1 MRARAVVMSQSDFD
15 QWLTDNQKNAPTPAS
30 GSAAAAGLDTFK
42 TKCSSCHEIQG
53 VDNVEGNAALVSK
66 HAPNLTHLM
75 GRDVF
80 ASGSFP
86 LYVLNTNGERVF
98 NRNQLKAWL
107 RDPPGQL
114 PMAPD
119 EGRGMPNL
127 HLSDSEIDQLVQYL
141 QTLGPYPQGV
151 TPP

>member
-1 MRARAVVMSQSDFD
+1 MSQPDFD
-15 QWLTDNQKNAPTPAS
+15 KWLADNQKDARTPAS
-30 GSAAAAGLDTFK
+30 GSAAAAGLDVFK

-53 VDNVEGNAALVSK
+53 VDNVEGKAALVSR

-75 GRDVF
+75 DRDVF

-107 RDPPGQL
+107 RDPPAEL
-114 PMAPD
+114 PMAPN